1 MRSAHTVPDQSVSRK
16 SAPRRA
22 FVQVVTG
29 DIFGLFARETLQARP
44 KRLTIVSPWVDSDF
58 ARAPSLNE
66 LLDHAEQCK
75 ASVALA
81 TRPLETPSH
90 ARAVASVLNYRRGR
104 VFLDPN
110 LHAKLYVCEEA
121 DGRGF
126 AVVGSANMTDSAQR
140 LRELAVVVRPQA
152 RSRVLAD
159 LGDQAVATLTA
170 SAEGARRQR
179 RRSAPPFRTK
189 GHHT

>member
-1 MRSAHTVPDQSVSRK
+1 MSSAHNVPDRSDSRK

-29 DIFGLFARETLQARP
+29 DIFGLFAREALQARP
-44 KRLTIVSPWVDSDF
+44 LRLTIVSPWVDSDI
-58 ARAPSLNE
+58 AHTPSLNE

-75 ASVALA
+75 ASVVLG
-81 TRPLETPSH
+81 TRPLETPRH

-104 VFLDPN
+104 IFLDPN

-126 AVVGSANMTDSAQR
+126 AVVGSANMTDSSRR
-140 LRELAVVVRPQA
+140 LRELAVIVRPQA

-159 LGDQAVATLTA
+159 LGHQAVATLTEN
-170 SAEGARRQR
+170 AEVARRQT
-179 RRSAPPFRTK
+179 RSAPRFRTK
-189 GHHT
+189 GQRK

>member
-1 MRSAHTVPDQSVSRK
+1 MSSAYTVPHRSDSRK

-29 DIFGLFARETLQARP
+29 DIFGLFAREALQAQP
-44 KRLTIVSPWVDSDF
+44 KRLTIVSPWVDGDLSH
-58 ARAPSLNE
+58 APSLAE
-66 LLDHAEQCK
+66 LLEHAEQCS
-75 ASVALA
+75 ASVVLA

-90 ARAVASVLNYRRGR
+90 AHAVASVLNYRRGR
-104 VFLDPN
+104 VFLEPS

-126 AVVGSANMTDSAQR
+126 AVVGSANMTDSSHR

-159 LGDQAVATLTA
+159 LGHQAVATLTA
-170 SAEGARRQR
+170 SAEGPRRHSR
-179 RRSAPPFRTK
+179 RAQPSRTK
-189 GHHT
+189 GHRK

>member
-1 MRSAHTVPDQSVSRK
+1 
-16 SAPRRA
+16 
-22 FVQVVTG
+22 VQVITG
-29 DIFGLFARETLQARP
+29 DIFGLFAREALQARP
-44 KRLTIVSPWVDSDF
+44 KRLTIVSPWVDSDL
-58 ARAPSLNE
+58 ANVPSLNE
-66 LLDHAEQCK
+66 LLGHAEQCR
-75 ASVALA
+75 ASVVLA

-104 VFLDPN
+104 VFLDPS
-110 LHAKLYVCEEA
+110 LHAKLYLCEEA

-126 AVVGSANMTDSAQR
+126 AVVGSANMTDSSHR

-159 LGDQAVATLTA
+159 LGHQAVATLTA
-170 SAEGARRQR
+170 SAEGAHRQ

-189 GHHT
+189 GHRK